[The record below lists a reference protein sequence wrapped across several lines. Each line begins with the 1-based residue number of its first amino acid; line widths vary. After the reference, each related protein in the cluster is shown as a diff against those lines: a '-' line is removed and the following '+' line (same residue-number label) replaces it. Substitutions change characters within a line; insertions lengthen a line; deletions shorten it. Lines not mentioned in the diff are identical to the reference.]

1 MATGFEAAG
10 LALAIFPILIEVV
23 KFYANEK
30 NVVKDFV
37 HYQKLLKR
45 IGRDLSCEKVLFRN
59 SCQRFMQD
67 IASHCG
73 IEEDEVNEILN
84 DQNHPRWSDRTI
96 DHVSITSR
104 ASVQLYLDIFEDM
117 MEELSKI
124 NDLLGIKNGE
134 NPQPELLDKKTRR
147 RQWKKIVLVLKADGI
162 AAHLQR
168 TSKLNADLAL
178 LTQQHQYIITTGRV
192 ARKNTK
198 QYQWIRSHAIDLYDI
213 LQSTFPATPN
223 CNCPLRHDVN
233 LNLEFRSAKIAVQRL
248 SFRTIFTAE
257 SPLFALQ
264 NWCEIEIE
272 PLEKNSITHCRDPG
286 RPVQIN
292 IAPSSSSENIS
303 QVQPVLDLCN
313 SIRDTV
319 YSKRCLGL
327 IGNSPEKQHRIW
339 TTNNPLKPAFHTIH
353 TISLAEVLKN
363 TKFRQEQRARLG
375 LKLASSV
382 MQLHTTQWLTD
393 IWSNTDIS
401 FACSIDGTVD
411 FNNPFIRRTFGS
423 QSCDTIFSGKRFSRP
438 YLVSSVPCL
447 YSLGIVLLELW
458 YGNIIDNMKNQDERH
473 MPAQFSDPVCAQ
485 RLTKEMDCSPNY
497 KNAVLR
503 CICGLDAVYT
513 SLEEDAFRDEVEEK
527 IIGPLEEDLKYF
539 CDKQSIDQCF

>member
-1 MATGFEAAG
+1 M
-10 LALAIFPILIEVV
+10 
-23 KFYANEK
+23 
-30 NVVKDFV
+30 
-37 HYQKLLKR
+37 
-45 IGRDLSCEKVLFRN
+45 
-59 SCQRFMQD
+59 
-67 IASHCG
+67 
-73 IEEDEVNEILN
+73 
-84 DQNHPRWSDRTI
+84 
-96 DHVSITSR
+96 
-104 ASVQLYLDIFEDM
+104 
-117 MEELSKI
+117 
-124 NDLLGIKNGE
+124 
-134 NPQPELLDKKTRR
+134 
-147 RQWKKIVLVLKADGI
+147 
-162 AAHLQR
+162 QR

-213 LQSTFPATPN
+213 LESTFPATPN

-272 PLEKNSITHCRDPG
+272 PLEKNSTTRCRDPG

-292 IAPSSSSENIS
+292 IATSSSSENIS
-303 QVQPVLDLCN
+303 QVQPVLNLCN

-382 MQLHTTQWLTD
+382 MQLHTTQWLTG

-423 QSCDTIFSGKRFSRP
+423 QSCDTVSSGKRFSRP

-458 YGNIIDNMKNQDERH
+458 YGNVIDNMKNQDERH
-473 MPAQFSDPVCAQ
+473 MVSAYVDFRGFQNQDLIDRTASAIFRPCMRPASDQ
-485 RLTKEMDCSPNY
+485 RD
-497 KNAVLR
+497 
-503 CICGLDAVYT
+503 GLQ
-513 SLEEDAFRDEVEEK
+513 
-527 IIGPLEEDLKYF
+527 P
-539 CDKQSIDQCF
+539 